1 MAGRLL
7 EIMEKVNAGQLSGS
21 SVRANTDSL
30 SAHRRR
36 QRQMTLVFNRVY
48 FSFYAFSHAWQTYTI
63 KKEQKKK
70 KRGRQFHIFVFVCV
84 CVCIHVCVC
93 VCVKER
99 VEWCGTESATPFS
112 FLSRKRYGEF
122 IFSFLSFFPVCVC
135 VCVTS
140 LSCFFF
146 SFSPFFTRAACA
158 FWRGS
163 ARRCRAAGLRRSI
176 PRL

>member
-1 MAGRLL
+1 MADLHNQ
-7 EIMEKVNAGQLSGS
+7 K
-21 SVRANTDSL
+21 RA
-30 SAHRRR
+30 
-36 QRQMTLVFNRVY
+36 
-48 FSFYAFSHAWQTYTI
+48 
-63 KKEQKKK
+63 KKK

-176 PRL
+176 PRLASHQGGGYWPSTDKLISWDGCQPTR